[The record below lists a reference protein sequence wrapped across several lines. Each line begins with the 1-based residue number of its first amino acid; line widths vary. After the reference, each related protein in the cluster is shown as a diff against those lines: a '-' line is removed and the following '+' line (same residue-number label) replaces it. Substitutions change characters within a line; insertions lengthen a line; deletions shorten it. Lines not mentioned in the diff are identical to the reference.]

1 MRRWLGLSSVM
12 MSNLEKGD
20 GDLSEGSFGRW
31 GPSRV
36 FLQAVNVF
44 LHGERFRP
52 TPPHSGY
59 LAIDCKWF
67 IQLLLM
73 AKHRLDFN
81 LRPGALSWITGSEV
95 SWLLGRTPEVE

>member
-1 MRRWLGLSSVM
+1 MTSPREALGVGARHAYFFKRLMYSSM
-12 MSNLEKGD
+12 
-20 GDLSEGSFGRW
+20 
-31 GPSRV
+31 
-36 FLQAVNVF
+36 VNAFVP
-44 LHGERFRP
+44 L
-52 TPPHSGY
+52 PPHSGY